1 MSSLD
6 KLRELR
12 SQLCQKQS
20 SSNSRVSASD
30 VIFDELVSLHTAML
44 VDTAV
49 SLEYTEKISELIT
62 VLKEVRSKNVE
73 IKDV

>member
-20 SSNSRVSASD
+20 SFNSKDSTGD
-30 VIFDELVSLHTAML
+30 VIFNELVSLHTAML
-44 VDTAV
+44 VDKTV

-62 VLKEVRSKNVE
+62 VLEEVRSKNVE
-73 IKDV
+73 TKDV